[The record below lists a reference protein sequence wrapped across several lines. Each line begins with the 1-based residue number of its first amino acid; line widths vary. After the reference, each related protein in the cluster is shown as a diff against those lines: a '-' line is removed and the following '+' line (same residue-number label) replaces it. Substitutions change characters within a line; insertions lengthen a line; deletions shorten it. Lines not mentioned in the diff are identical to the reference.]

1 MERQI
6 DFSRFTRTAENTE
19 VSRQSIEPQLR
30 PRIEIERNPT
40 YHQARTE
47 REGRSEWSGGSMGG
61 GVWAGR
67 LAHRER

>member
-1 MERQI
+1 MEREI
-6 DFSRFTRTAENTE
+6 NLSRFTRSAETAKEGP
-19 VSRQSIEPQLR
+19 EPQLR
-30 PRIEIERNPT
+30 PRAEIERNPAFF
-40 YHQARTE
+40 QRTQK